1 MCFQSTDMLIKYA
14 NGSVQE
20 GVLVSLRG
28 GQMRVATKNGDDLL
42 EFNLVQGI
50 WISEHC
56 EPVTFDLTLG
66 VLESIGFTRDHQPA
80 ALPPAPTC
88 RFVN

>member
-1 MCFQSTDMLIKYA
+1 MLIKYA
-14 NGSVQE
+14 NGSVLE
-20 GVLVSLRG
+20 GILVSLRG
-28 GQMRVATKNGDDLL
+28 GQLRIATKNGDDLL

-66 VLESIGFTRDHQPA
+66 LLESIGFSRDHQPA
-80 ALPPAPTC
+80 TLPQAPSC
-88 RFVN
+88 HFVN

>member
-1 MCFQSTDMLIKYA
+1 MCFQSANMLIKYA

-20 GVLVSLRG
+20 GVMVSLRG
-28 GQMRVATKNGDDLL
+28 GQLRVATKNGDDLL

-66 VLESIGFTRDHQPA
+66 VLESIGFTRDQKPS
-80 ALPPAPTC
+80 ALPQSPTC
-88 RFVN
+88 HFVN